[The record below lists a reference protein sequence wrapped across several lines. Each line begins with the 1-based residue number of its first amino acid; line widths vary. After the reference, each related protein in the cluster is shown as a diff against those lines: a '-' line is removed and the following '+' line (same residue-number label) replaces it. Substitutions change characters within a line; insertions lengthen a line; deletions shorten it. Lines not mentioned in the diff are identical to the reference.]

1 MQSLHGLSCKFC
13 FKWGEYGSIHP
24 LHPELTT
31 CRGHAYVLD
40 IWKGPRVVGLYRKGW
55 GANQYWQWHEYGNK
69 LVSKWT
75 GVSKDHLENCLEIS
89 TISKLCV

>member
-1 MQSLHGLSCKFC
+1 MKCNPYMDSHVGKFY

-75 GVSKDHLENCLEIS
+75 GVSNDHLENCLENS
-89 TISKLCV
+89 Y